1 MSHCIVYKEVGGA
14 MKEIGTAHKY
24 SVIDKNLRANTTY
37 KYEKSAVDTSG
48 NESMKSDTFTV
59 TTKEKEI
66 SY

>member
-1 MSHCIVYKEVGGA
+1 
-14 MKEIGTAHKY
+14 MKEIGTSHKN